1 MAAITICSD
10 FGAQINKVSHC
21 FHCFPIYL
29 PWSDRTRCHFVLAHP
44 YFQDYPQDR
53 ERERKKER
61 NEGRSEREVR
71 NGGRERC
78 HAEYLTA
85 SPHWHVLIS
94 HWPRATLGL
103 ESRPGCFPDFQTHP
117 LNLFQLFLVVLSL
130 SCIFSFFNGPLNQL
144 CILSSS
150 PRNCSS
156 VKDLHSSQLYP
167 SVHGGDLELSAAF
180 QPHSTHAQA
189 LCLRLLLSLKK

>member
-1 MAAITICSD
+1 MPL
-10 FGAQINKVSHC
+10 
-21 FHCFPIYL
+21 FPRL
-29 PWSDRTRCHFVLAHP
+29 SSRQRK
-44 YFQDYPQDR
+44 R
-53 ERERKKER
+53 EKEREERRKKR
-61 NEGRSEREVR
+61 EGRK
-71 NGGRERC
+71 GGRERC

-94 HWPRATLGL
+94 HWPRATLRL
-103 ESRPGCFPDFQTHP
+103 ESGPGFPDFQTHP
-117 LNLFQLFLVVLSL
+117 LNLFQLFLVMLSR
-130 SCIFSFFNGPLNQL
+130 SCIFFFFNGPLNQL

-189 LCLRLLLSLKK
+189 LCLCLILPLKK